1 MSSLPPGASLP
12 LPRSLIEALG
22 QARTWG
28 FLGDGPLDVQVAHAE
43 GFADAADG
51 TVLPGPWMDLGSG
64 GGIPGLV
71 LAHRWPDRDAVL
83 LDSSERRTR
92 FLAQVV
98 DEQGWGSR
106 VRVVTDRAE
115 VAGRS
120 EDLRGAFSLVVARSF
135 GSPPVTVECAAP
147 FLRQGGILIV
157 SEPPVSSSVD
167 DGAGARW
174 PEKGLASVGLE
185 RLSVWH
191 GAFGYQLM
199 RQETPCPDRFP
210 RRVGVPAKRPL
221 YRVGDGFPPG

>member
-1 MSSLPPGASLP
+1 MSSVPPGGSPP
-12 LPRSLIEALG
+12 LPQSLIEALG

-51 TVLPGPWMDLGSG
+51 TMSGGPWMDLGSG

-71 LAHRWPDRDAVL
+71 LAHRWPDRGAVL

-98 DEQGWGSR
+98 EDQGWGSR

-115 VAGRS
+115 VAGHS
-120 EDLRGAFSLVVARSF
+120 EDLRGVFSLVVARSF
-135 GSPPVTVECAAP
+135 GSPPVTAECAAP

-157 SEPPVSSSVD
+157 SEPPVSSPGD
-167 DGAGARW
+167 DGAQARW

-185 RLSVWH
+185 RLSVWR

-199 RQETPCPDRFP
+199 RQKTPCPERFA

-221 YRVGDGFPPG
+221 YRVGDGPPPV